1 MSSKSF
7 EGKIK
12 LSTYSELVGDTGGE
26 IIEVEL
32 SELHDF
38 MRHPF
43 RVEDDERMLEMVESV
58 RKNGVLVP
66 GIVRHRK
73 EGGYEII
80 SGHRRKYACELAGLE
95 TMPVIVKEYSDD
107 QAVITMVDS
116 NIQREDILPSEKAR
130 AYRMKY
136 EAMKHQGCRTG
147 GGLSM
152 DVLGE
157 AAGESRKTV
166 QRYLWLSR
174 LTDDMMDLLDK
185 KRITILCGI
194 DISFLKGEEQDW
206 VLECMTI
213 DRMTVNLEKTKKLK
227 AYSDN
232 QKLTRELVRLI
243 LSERKSKPRK
253 LVLKANV
260 LNEFFT
266 ENDSNEEIEKVLCSL
281 LRRWK
286 AGDFCDTMS

>member
-1 MSSKSF
+1 MSKSF

-12 LSTYSELVGDTGGE
+12 LSTYSELVGDTGDE
-26 IIEVEL
+26 IIEIKL

-43 RVEDDERMLEMVESV
+43 RVEDDERMKEMVESI
-58 RKNGVLVP
+58 RRYGVLVP
-66 GIVRHRK
+66 GIVRNRK

-80 SGHRRKYACELAGLE
+80 SGHRRKYACELAGLD

-174 LTDDMMDLLDK
+174 LTDDMMDLLDA
-185 KRITILCGI
+185 KRITILCSI
-194 DISFLKGEEQDW
+194 DVSFLKEEEQNW
-206 VLECMTI
+206 VFECMTV
-213 DRMTVNLEKTKKLK
+213 DKMAVNQDKTKKLK
-227 AYSDN
+227 AYSDS
-232 QKLTRELVRLI
+232 QRLTRELVRLT
-243 LSERKSKPRK
+243 LSERKPKSRK
-253 LVLKANV
+253 FVLKASV
-260 LNEFFT
+260 LNEFFA
-266 ENDSNEEIEKVLCSL
+266 EDDSSEEIERVLCAL

-286 AGDFCDTMS
+286 AGDFYDTMS

>member
-12 LSTYSELVGDTGGE
+12 LSTYSELVGDAGGE

-38 MRHPF
+38 ADHPF
-43 RVEDDERMLEMVESV
+43 RVVDDEPMQEMVESV
-58 RKNGVLVP
+58 RKHGVLVP

-80 SGHRRKYACELAGLE
+80 SGHRRKHACELTGLT
-95 TMPVIVKEYSDD
+95 TMPVLVKEYSDD

-136 EAMKHQGCRTG
+136 EAMKHPGTRTG
-147 GGLSM
+147 GLSL
-152 DVLGE
+152 DLLGE
-157 AAGESRKTV
+157 TAGESSKTV

-174 LTDDMMDLLDK
+174 LTDDMMELLDR
-185 KRITILCGI
+185 KRVTILCGI
-194 DISFLKGEEQDW
+194 DISFLNEEEQDW
-206 VLECMTI
+206 VFTSITI
-213 DRMTVNLEKTKKLK
+213 DRMTVNQEKTKKLK
-227 AYSDN
+227 AYSESG
-232 QKLTRELVRLI
+232 QLTRDMVRITLA
-243 LSERKSKPRK
+243 ERKTKHRK
-253 LVLKANV
+253 FAIREQVIA
-260 LNEFFT
+260 EFFDEDAT
-266 ENDSNEEIEKVLCSL
+266 NEDIEEVICSL

-286 AGDFCDTMS
+286 NGDI

>member
-1 MSSKSF
+1 MSKSF

-12 LSTYSELVGDTGGE
+12 LSTYSELVGDTGDE
-26 IIEVEL
+26 IIEIKL

-43 RVEDDERMLEMVESV
+43 RVEDDERMKEMVESI
-58 RKNGVLVP
+58 RRYGVLVP
-66 GIVRHRK
+66 GIVRNRK

-80 SGHRRKYACELAGLE
+80 SGHRRKYACELAGLD

-174 LTDDMMDLLDK
+174 LTDDMMDLLDA

-194 DISFLKGEEQDW
+194 DVSFLKEEEQNW
-206 VLECMTI
+206 VFECMTV
-213 DRMTVNLEKTKKLK
+213 DKMAVNQDKTKKLK
-227 AYSDN
+227 AYSDS
-232 QKLTRELVRLI
+232 QRLTRELVRLT
-243 LSERKSKPRK
+243 LSERKPKPRK
-253 LVLKANV
+253 FVLKASV
-260 LNEFFT
+260 LNEFFA
-266 ENDSNEEIEKVLCSL
+266 EDDSSEEIERVLCAL

-286 AGDFCDTMS
+286 AGDFYDTMS

>member
-12 LSTYSELVGDTGGE
+12 LSTYSELVGDAGGE

-38 MRHPF
+38 ADHPF
-43 RVEDDERMLEMVESV
+43 RVVDDEPMQEMVESV
-58 RKNGVLVP
+58 RKHGVLVP

-80 SGHRRKYACELAGLE
+80 SGHRRKHACELAGLT
-95 TMPVIVKEYSDD
+95 TMPVLVKEYSDD

-136 EAMKHQGCRTG
+136 EAMKHPGTRTG
-147 GGLSM
+147 GLSL
-152 DVLGE
+152 DLLGE
-157 AAGESRKTV
+157 AAGESSKTV

-174 LTDDMMDLLDK
+174 LTDDMMELLDR
-185 KRITILCGI
+185 KRVTILCGI
-194 DISFLKGEEQDW
+194 DISFLNEEEQDW
-206 VLECMTI
+206 VFTSITI
-213 DRMTVNLEKTKKLK
+213 DRMTVNQEKTKKLK
-227 AYSDN
+227 AYSESG
-232 QKLTRELVRLI
+232 QLTKNLVRTTLA
-243 LSERKSKPRK
+243 ERKTKHRK
-253 LVLKANV
+253 FAIREQVIA
-260 LNEFFT
+260 EFFDEDAT
-266 ENDSNEEIEKVLCSL
+266 NEDIEEVICSL

-286 AGDFCDTMS
+286 NGDI

>member
-12 LSTYSELVGDTGGE
+12 LSTYSELVGDAGGE

-38 MRHPF
+38 ADHPF
-43 RVEDDERMLEMVESV
+43 RVVDDEPMQEMVESV
-58 RKNGVLVP
+58 RKHGVLVP

-80 SGHRRKYACELAGLE
+80 SGHRRKHACELAGLA

-116 NIQREDILPSEKAR
+116 NLQREDILPSEKAR

-136 EAMKHQGCRTG
+136 EAMKHPGTRTG
-147 GGLSM
+147 GLSL
-152 DVLGE
+152 DLLGE
-157 AAGESRKTV
+157 AAGESSKTV

-174 LTDDMMDLLDK
+174 LTDDMMELLDR
-185 KRITILCGI
+185 KRVTILCGI
-194 DISFLKGEEQDW
+194 DISFLNEEEQDW
-206 VLECMTI
+206 VFTSITI
-213 DRMTVNLEKTKKLK
+213 DRMTVNQEKTKKLK
-227 AYSDN
+227 AYSESG
-232 QKLTRELVRLI
+232 QLTQDLVRITLA
-243 LSERKSKPRK
+243 ERKTKHRK
-253 LVLKANV
+253 FAIREQVIA
-260 LNEFFT
+260 EFFDEDAT
-266 ENDSNEEIEKVLCSL
+266 NEDIEEVICSL

-286 AGDFCDTMS
+286 NGDI

>member
-1 MSSKSF
+1 MSKSF

-12 LSTYSELVGDTGGE
+12 LSTYSELVGDASDE
-26 IIEVEL
+26 IIEIKL

-43 RVEDDERMLEMVESV
+43 RVEDDERMQEMVESV

-80 SGHRRKYACELAGLE
+80 SGHRRKYACDLAGLD

-174 LTDDMMDLLDK
+174 LTDDMMDLLDA

-194 DISFLKGEEQDW
+194 NVSFLKEEEQNW
-206 VLECMTI
+206 VFECMTV
-213 DRMTVNLEKTKKLK
+213 DKMAVNQDKTKKLK
-227 AYSDN
+227 AYSDS
-232 QKLTRELVRLI
+232 QRLTRELVRLT
-243 LSERKSKPRK
+243 LSERKPKPRK
-253 LVLKANV
+253 FVLKASV
-260 LNEFFT
+260 LNEFFA
-266 ENDSNEEIEKVLCSL
+266 EDDSNEEIEKVLCSL

-286 AGDFCDTMS
+286 TGDFYDTMS

>member
-1 MSSKSF
+1 MSKSF

-12 LSTYSELVGDTGGE
+12 LSTYSELVGDTGDE
-26 IIEVEL
+26 IIEIKL
-32 SELHDF
+32 PELHDF
-38 MRHPF
+38 KRHPF
-43 RVEDDERMLEMVESV
+43 HVEDDERMKEMVESI
-58 RKNGVLVP
+58 RRYGVLVP

-80 SGHRRKYACELAGLE
+80 SGHRRKYACDLAGLD

-152 DVLGE
+152 DALGE

-174 LTDDMMDLLDK
+174 LTDDMMDLLDA

-194 DISFLKGEEQDW
+194 DISFLKEEEQDW
-206 VLECMTI
+206 VFECMTI
-213 DRMTVNLEKTKKLK
+213 DRMTVNQDKTKKLK
-227 AYSDN
+227 AYSDS
-232 QKLTRELVRLI
+232 QRLTRELVRST
-243 LSERKSKPRK
+243 LSERKPKPRK
-253 LVLKANV
+253 VVLKASV

-266 ENDSNEEIEKVLCSL
+266 ETESSEEIERVLCSL

-286 AGDFCDTMS
+286 AGDFYDTMS

>member
-1 MSSKSF
+1 MSKSF

-12 LSTYSELVGDTGGE
+12 LSTYSELVGDTGDE
-26 IIEVEL
+26 ISEIKL

-43 RVEDDERMLEMVESV
+43 RVENDERMKEMVESI
-58 RKNGVLVP
+58 RRYGVLVP
-66 GIVRHRK
+66 GIVRNRK

-80 SGHRRKYACELAGLE
+80 SGHRRKYACDLAGLD

-174 LTDDMMDLLDK
+174 LTDDMMDLLNA

-194 DISFLKGEEQDW
+194 DISFLKEEEQDW
-206 VLECMTI
+206 VFECMTI
-213 DRMTVNLEKTKKLK
+213 DRMTVNQDKTKKLK
-227 AYSDN
+227 AYSDS
-232 QKLTRELVRLI
+232 QRLTRELVRST
-243 LSERKSKPRK
+243 LSERKPKPRK
-253 LVLKANV
+253 VVLKASV

-266 ENDSNEEIEKVLCSL
+266 ETESTEEIERILCSL

-286 AGDFCDTMS
+286 AGDFYDTMS